1 MALHRDI
8 YWIGRQWAVT
18 GCGIQAVDQRLK
30 GMFDIEGSRLG
41 EAGLIEGLRQLPW
54 FNEADF
60 AKAFAVACGRFPDVD
75 SSANASILERAAVIQ
90 AEPVAMP
97 PPEIKLRLGPQ
108 PAPAKF
114 LPQWRI
120 RR

>member
-18 GCGIQAVDQRLK
+18 GHGIQAVDQRLK
-30 GMFDIEGSRLG
+30 GAFDFDRAQVWQDEIRDQLR
-41 EAGLIEGLRQLPW
+41 GLAW
-54 FNEADF
+54 FNETDF
-60 AKAFAVACGRFPDVD
+60 DKAVVAARARFPK
-75 SSANASILERAAVIQ
+75 SAEIAVVPAELEAPPGNASVPGKRLQLQTRG
-90 AEPVAMP
+90 
-97 PPEIKLRLGPQ
+97 RLGRL
-108 PAPAKF
+108 

>member
-18 GCGIQAVDQRLK
+18 GHGIQAVDQRLK
-30 GMFDIEGSRLG
+30 GVFDVDRTQIWQDEIRDQLR
-41 EAGLIEGLRQLPW
+41 GLAW
-54 FNEADF
+54 FNETDF
-60 AKAFAVACGRFPDVD
+60 DKAVVAARARFPKPAEVAEVPAEQEEPAGPA
-75 SSANASILERAAVIQ
+75 SAPGTRLQLQTRG
-90 AEPVAMP
+90 
-97 PPEIKLRLGPQ
+97 RLGRL
-108 PAPAKF
+108 